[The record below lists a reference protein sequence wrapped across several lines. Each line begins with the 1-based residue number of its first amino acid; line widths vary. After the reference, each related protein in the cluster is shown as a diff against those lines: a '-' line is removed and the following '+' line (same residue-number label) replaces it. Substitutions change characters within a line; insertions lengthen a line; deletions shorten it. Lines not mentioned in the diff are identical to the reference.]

1 MAVGADGLII
11 EMHNCPKEALSDGD
25 QINMVLVMKV
35 GATQDEI
42 NKTIEQIKAW
52 GHDVSI
58 APGEKQVVIGII
70 GDKTD
75 LLGRPLHTL
84 PGVAKVLEVSA
95 PYKRASREFHPED
108 TVIDVEGVKIGG
120 GNKVIIAG
128 PCSVDTVENVVY
140 LAKVAKE
147 NGAQMLR
154 GGAYKPRTSPY
165 TFQGHGE
172 EGLKMLMEAKKETGL
187 PIVTELMSISDIDVV
202 YKYADVIQIGA
213 RNMQNFP
220 LLKEIGKLDKPVILK
235 NGIASTVKEHLMSA
249 EYIMSEGNDKVIL
262 CLRGTRTYESAV
274 RNTLDVTLVPIMQKM
289 THLPIIVD
297 PSHAAGKREF
307 VSALAYAGMAV
318 GADGLIIE
326 MHNCPKE
333 ALSDG
338 DQALLP
344 RDFEYLMSK
353 LKELKPWSQKE
364 WWVFDKEKETD
375 CIKVK

>member
-1 MAVGADGLII
+1 
-11 EMHNCPKEALSDGD
+11 
-25 QINMVLVMKV
+25 MVLVMRV
-35 GATQDEI
+35 GATEQEI
-42 NKTIEQIKAW
+42 QETVEQIKKW
-52 GHDVSI
+52 GHEVSI
-58 APGEKQVVIGII
+58 SRGEKQVIIGII

-75 LLGRPLHTL
+75 LLGKPLNTL
-84 PGVAKVLEVSA
+84 PGVSKVLEVSA

-108 TVIDVEGVKIGG
+108 TIIEVEGVKIGG
-120 GNKVIIAG
+120 GHKVVIAG
-128 PCSVDTVENVVY
+128 PCSVDKLENVIY

-165 TFQGHGE
+165 SFQGHGE
-172 EGLKMLMEAKKETGL
+172 EGLKMLAEAKKETGL
-187 PIVTELMSISDIDVV
+187 PIVTELMSIPDIDVV

-220 LLKEIGKLDKPVILK
+220 LLKEVGKLDKPVILK
-235 NGIASTVKEHLMSA
+235 NGIASTVKEHLMAA
-249 EYIMSEGNDKVIL
+249 EYIMSEGNEQVIL
-262 CLRGTRTYESAV
+262 CLRGTRTYEPAV
-274 RNTLDVTLVPIMQKM
+274 RNTLDVTLIPIMQKL

-307 VSALAYAGMAV
+307 VSPLAYAGMAA

-326 MHNCPKE
+326 IHNCPKE

-344 RDFEYLMSK
+344 RDFAYLMER
-353 LKELKPWSQKE
+353 LRELKPWNQRE
-364 WWVFDKEKETD
+364 WYRFDREKESD
-375 CIKVK
+375 CITPPPVE

>member
-1 MAVGADGLII
+1 
-11 EMHNCPKEALSDGD
+11 
-25 QINMVLVMKV
+25 MVLVMKI
-35 GATQDEI
+35 GATKEEI
-42 NKTIEQIKAW
+42 NSTIEQIKEW
-52 GHDVSI
+52 GHDVSL

-70 GDKTD
+70 GDKSD
-75 LLGRPLHTL
+75 LSGRPLHTL

-95 PYKRASREFHPED
+95 PYKRASRDFHPED
-108 TVIDVEGVKIGG
+108 SIIEIDGIKIGRG
-120 GNKVIIAG
+120 HKVVIAG

-140 LAKVAKE
+140 LAKIAKE
-147 NGAQMLR
+147 NGAHMLR

-172 EGLKMLMEAKKETGL
+172 EGLKMLAVAKQETGL
-187 PIVTELMSISDIDVV
+187 PIVTELMSIKDIDTV

-249 EYIMSEGNDKVIL
+249 EYIMSEGNNNVIL
-262 CLRGTRTYESAV
+262 CLRGTRTYETSV
-274 RNTLDVTLVPIMQKM
+274 RNTLDVTLVPVMQKM
-289 THLPIIVD
+289 THLPIIID

-318 GADGLIIE
+318 DADGLIIE

-344 RDFEYLMSK
+344 RDFEYLMNK
-353 LKELKPWSQKE
+353 LKELKSWSQKE
-364 WWVFDKEKETD
+364 WWDFDRQKETD
-375 CIKVK
+375 CIKVI

>member
-1 MAVGADGLII
+1 M
-11 EMHNCPKEALSDGD
+11 
-25 QINMVLVMKV
+25 MVLVMKV
-35 GATQDEI
+35 GATKDEI
-42 NKTIEQIKAW
+42 NQTIEQIKKW
-52 GHDVSI
+52 GHDVSL

-75 LLGRPLHTL
+75 LAGRPLNTL

-108 TVIDVEGVKIGG
+108 TIIDIEGVKVGG
-120 GNKVIIAG
+120 GHKVIIAG

-172 EGLKMLMEAKKETGL
+172 DGLKMLAEAKAETGL
-187 PIVTELMSISDIDVV
+187 PIVTELMSIKDIDVV

-235 NGIASTVKEHLMSA
+235 NGICSTVKEHLMSA
-249 EYIMSEGNDKVIL
+249 EYIMSEGNNKVIL
-262 CLRGTRTYESAV
+262 CLRGTRSYETAV

-344 RDFEYLMSK
+344 RDFEYLMNK
-353 LKELKPWSQKE
+353 LKSLNAWNQKE
-364 WWVFDKEKETD
+364 WWEFDKQKRNGLY
-375 CIKVK
+375 KG

>member
-1 MAVGADGLII
+1 
-11 EMHNCPKEALSDGD
+11 
-25 QINMVLVMKV
+25 MVLVMKV
-35 GATQDEI
+35 GATKDEI
-42 NKTIEQIKAW
+42 NQTIEQIKKW
-52 GHDVSI
+52 GHDVSL

-75 LLGRPLHTL
+75 LAGRPLNTL

-108 TVIDVEGVKIGG
+108 TIIDIEGVKVGG
-120 GNKVIIAG
+120 GHKVVIAG
-128 PCSVDTVENVVY
+128 PCSVDTIENVVY

-172 EGLKMLMEAKKETGL
+172 DGLKMLAEAKAETGL
-187 PIVTELMSISDIDVV
+187 PIVTELMSIKDIDVV

-235 NGIASTVKEHLMSA
+235 NGICSTVKEHLMSA
-249 EYIMSEGNDKVIL
+249 EYIMSEGNNKVIL
-262 CLRGTRTYESAV
+262 CLRGTRSYETAV

-289 THLPIIVD
+289 THLPIIID

-344 RDFEYLMSK
+344 RDFEYLMNK
-353 LKELKPWSQKE
+353 LKSLNAWNQKE
-364 WWVFDKEKETD
+364 WWEFDKQKEAD
-375 CIKVK
+375 CIKIK

>member
-1 MAVGADGLII
+1 MI
-11 EMHNCPKEALSDGD
+11 
-25 QINMVLVMKV
+25 LVMKV
-35 GATQDEI
+35 GATQEEI
-42 NKTIEQIKAW
+42 DSTIEQLKNW
-52 GHDVSI
+52 GHDVSL

-75 LLGRPLHTL
+75 LSGRPLSTL
-84 PGVAKVLEVSA
+84 PGVSKVLEVSA

-108 TVIDVEGVKIGG
+108 SIVDVEGAKIGG
-120 GNKVIIAG
+120 GHKSVIAG
-128 PCSVDTVENVVY
+128 PCSVDTIENVVY

-147 NGAQMLR
+147 NGATMLR

-165 TFQGHGE
+165 AFQGHGE
-172 EGLKMLMEAKKETGL
+172 DGLKMLKEAKEETGL
-187 PIVTELMSISDIDVV
+187 PIVTELMSISDIDIV

-220 LLKEIGKLDKPVILK
+220 LLKEIGTLNKPVILK
-235 NGIASTVKEHLMSA
+235 NGIASTMKEHLMSA
-249 EYIMSEGNDKVIL
+249 EYIMSGGCNDVIL
-262 CLRGTRTYESAV
+262 CLRGTRTFETAV
-274 RNTLDVTLVPIMQKM
+274 RNTIDLTLIPIMQKL

-307 VSALAYAGMAV
+307 VSSLGYAGMAM

-326 MHNCPKE
+326 VHNCPKE

-344 RDFEYLMSK
+344 RDFEYFMNS
-353 LKELKPWSQKE
+353 LKGLNAWSQKE
-364 WWVFDKEKETD
+364 WSAFDAKKETSCFD
-375 CIKVK
+375 PSK

>member
-1 MAVGADGLII
+1 
-11 EMHNCPKEALSDGD
+11 
-25 QINMVLVMKV
+25 MVLVMKV
-35 GATQDEI
+35 GATEEEI
-42 NKTIEQIKAW
+42 QKTINQIKEW
-52 GHDVSI
+52 GHDVSV

-108 TVIDVEGVKIGG
+108 TIIEVEGVKIGG
-120 GNKVIIAG
+120 GHKVIIAG
-128 PCSVDTVENVVY
+128 PCSVDTLENVIY

-147 NGAQMLR
+147 NGAHMLR

-172 EGLKMLMEAKKETGL
+172 EGLKMLAEAKKETGL
-187 PIVTELMSISDIDVV
+187 PIVTELMSIKDIDVV

-220 LLKEIGKLDKPVILK
+220 LLKEVGKLDKPVILK

-249 EYIMSEGNDKVIL
+249 EYIMSEGNENVIL
-262 CLRGTRTYESAV
+262 CLRGTRTFETAV
-274 RNTLDVTLVPIMQKM
+274 RNTIDLTLVPIMQQL

-297 PSHAAGKREF
+297 PSHAAGKRPF
-307 VSALAYAGMAV
+307 VSSLAYAGMAI

-326 MHNCPKE
+326 VHNCPKE

-344 RDFEYLMSK
+344 RDFEYLMKK
-353 LKELKPWSQKE
+353 LDNLTAWNQKE
-364 WWVFDKEKETD
+364 WAQFDSQKETD
-375 CIKVK
+375 CIKL